1 MAQSNVDSNTIIIFF
16 NTDSPK
22 SKKTAMRAE
31 IETPLIFRSG
41 LWHHGNDSRSAK
53 QHYRSVDKK
62 YTR

>member
-1 MAQSNVDSNTIIIFF
+1 MAQSNVDSSILFFF

-53 QHYRSVDKK
+53 QL
-62 YTR
+62 